1 MMRPLMNPRSIRR
14 GCSPSTSLQAVN
26 RRDAMLLSSLLLSS
40 LPTQPSKAL
49 LIDDENLTSNI
60 FNACSSSVVS
70 IVNFKGT
77 SSQVV
82 DSVGS
87 GVIWDS
93 DGFIVT
99 NSHVISKI
107 DKSTIRT
114 STKALLTD
122 EATGLEVSY
131 DLALTGSDAAHD
143 LAVLKITGPT
153 SGEGSLD
160 LKPVRVSHSSA
171 LRVGQYAFAI
181 GNPGG
186 KGKVIT
192 AGVLSGLGRS
202 IPSPVGTRIYG
213 VLQTDATINS
223 GNSGGGLFDS
233 SGNLIGISTATYT
246 RSGSGKGSGVNFAL
260 PSDLLLSIVP
270 NLIEFGNASGKIV

>member
-1 MMRPLMNPRSIRR
+1 MNPRSMQR

-26 RRDAMLLSSLLLSS
+26 RRDAMLLSTLLLSS
-40 LPTQPSKAL
+40 PIQPAKAL
-49 LIDDENLTSNI
+49 LIDDEDLTSNI
-60 FNACSSSVVS
+60 FDACSSSVVS

-114 STKALLTD
+114 STKALVTD
-122 EATGLEVSY
+122 KATGLEVSY
-131 DLALTGSDAAHD
+131 DLALTGTDAAHD

-171 LRVGQYAFAI
+171 LKVGQYTFAI

-213 VLQTDATINS
+213 VLQTDATINA

-270 NLIEFGNASGKIV
+270 NLIEFGNASGKRV